1 MPKQDFAFS
10 HRLRV
15 RWAEVDRQNIVF
27 NGHYLT
33 YFDLAM
39 TEYLRAMGF
48 PYPAGL
54 LDAGSDL
61 FVVKAIVEYKAS
73 AHYDEEIDIYCRV
86 ARIGRSSIQ
95 FLFEIHRG
103 EDLLVSGENIYVN
116 ADPKT
121 KQSAPVPEILRE
133 AIKRFE
139 KLDRT
144 RNI

>member
-73 AHYDEEIDIYCRV
+73 AHYDEQIDIYCRV
-86 ARIGRSSIQ
+86 ARIGHSSLQ

-103 EDLLVSGENIYVN
+103 DDMLVSGENIYVN

-121 KQSAPVPEILRE
+121 KQSASVPDVLRN
-133 AIKRFE
+133 AIRRFE
-139 KLDRT
+139 RIDPT
-144 RNI
+144 

>member
-1 MPKQDFAFS
+1 MPKQDFTFS

-15 RWAEVDRQNIVF
+15 RWAEVDRQDIVF

-33 YFDLAM
+33 YFDLGM

-54 LDAGSDL
+54 LEAGSDL
-61 FVVKAIVEYKAS
+61 FVVKATVEYKAS
-73 AHYDEEIDIYCRV
+73 ARYDEEIDIHCRV
-86 ARIGRSSIQ
+86 ARIGRSSVQ
-95 FLFEIHRG
+95 FLFEIYRDD
-103 EDLLVSGENIYVN
+103 DLLVTGENIYVN

-121 KQSAPVPEILRE
+121 KQSAPVPDILRN

-139 KLDRT
+139 KIDPS
-144 RNI
+144 

>member
-10 HRLRV
+10 HCLRV

-54 LDAGSDL
+54 LEAGSDL
-61 FVVKAIVEYKAS
+61 FVVKATVEYKAS

-86 ARIGRSSIQ
+86 ARIGRSSLQ

-103 EDLLVSGENIYVN
+103 DDLLVSGENIYVN

-121 KQSAPVPEILRE
+121 KQSASVPDVLRN

-139 KLDRT
+139 RIDPT
-144 RNI
+144 

>member
-1 MPKQDFAFS
+1 MAKQDFAFF

-15 RWAEVDRQNIVF
+15 RWAEVDRQDIVF

-33 YFDLAM
+33 YFDLSM

-61 FVVKAIVEYKAS
+61 YVVKATVEYKAS

-103 EDLLVSGENIYVN
+103 DDLLITGENIYVN
-116 ADPKT
+116 ANPKT
-121 KQSAPVPEILRE
+121 RQSAPVPDVLRN
-133 AIKRFE
+133 AIKGFE
-139 KLDRT
+139 RINPT
-144 RNI
+144 QS

>member
-73 AHYDEEIDIYCRV
+73 AHYDEQIDIYCRV
-86 ARIGRSSIQ
+86 ARIGHSSLQ

-103 EDLLVSGENIYVN
+103 DDMLVSGENIYVN

>member
-1 MPKQDFAFS
+1 MPKQDFAFFHS
-10 HRLRV
+10 LRV
-15 RWAEVDRQNIVF
+15 RWAEVDRQDIVF

-61 FVVKAIVEYKAS
+61 FVVKATLEYKAS
-73 AHYDEEIDIYCRV
+73 ARYDEEIDIYCRV
-86 ARIGRSSIQ
+86 ARIGRSSMQ

-103 EDLLVSGENIYVN
+103 DDLLVTGENVYVN

-121 KQSAPVPEILRE
+121 KQSAPVPEVLRD

-139 KLDRT
+139 KIDPT
-144 RNI
+144 

>member
-15 RWAEVDRQNIVF
+15 RWSEVDRQDIVF

-33 YFDLAM
+33 YFDLGM

-48 PYPAGL
+48 PYPTGL
-54 LDAGSDL
+54 LEAGSDL
-61 FVVKAIVEYKAS
+61 FVVKATVEYKAS
-73 AHYDEEIDIYCRV
+73 ARYDEEIDIHCRV

-95 FLFEIHRG
+95 FLFEIYRG
-103 EDLLVSGENIYVN
+103 DDVLVTGENIYVN
-116 ADPKT
+116 ADPQT
-121 KQSAPVPEILRE
+121 KQSAPVPEVLRE

-139 KLDRT
+139 KLEPS
-144 RNI
+144 

>member
-1 MPKQDFAFS
+1 MPKQDFSFS

-54 LDAGSDL
+54 IEAGSDL
-61 FVVKAIVEYKAS
+61 YVVKATVEYKAS
-73 AHYDEEIDIYCRV
+73 AHYDEEIDIFCRV
-86 ARIGRSSIQ
+86 ARIGRSSMQ
-95 FLFEIHRG
+95 FLFEIYRDD
-103 EDLLVSGENIYVN
+103 DLLITGENIYVN
-116 ADPKT
+116 ADPQT
-121 KQSAPVPEILRE
+121 KQSAPVPEVLRD
-133 AIKRFE
+133 AIRRFE
-139 KLDRT
+139 KT
-144 RNI
+144 EIS

>member
-15 RWAEVDRQNIVF
+15 RWSEVDRQGIVF

-61 FVVKAIVEYKAS
+61 FVVKASVEYKAS

-86 ARIGRSSIQ
+86 ARIGHSSLQ

-103 EDLLVSGENIYVN
+103 DDLLVSGENIYVN

-121 KQSAPVPEILRE
+121 KQSASVPEVLRN
-133 AIKRFE
+133 AVKRFE
-139 KLDRT
+139 RIDPT
-144 RNI
+144 

>member
-15 RWAEVDRQNIVF
+15 RWAEVDRQDIVF

-33 YFDLAM
+33 YFDLGM

-61 FVVKAIVEYKAS
+61 FVVKAIVEYKSS
-73 AHYDEEIDIYCRV
+73 ARYDDQIDIYCRV
-86 ARIGRSSIQ
+86 ARIGRSSVQ
-95 FLFEIHRG
+95 FLFEIYRDD
-103 EDLLVSGENIYVN
+103 DLLVTGENIYVN

-121 KQSAPVPEILRE
+121 KQSAPVPAILRD
-133 AIKRFE
+133 AIQRFE
-139 KLDRT
+139 KVT
-144 RNI
+144 PI

>member
-1 MPKQDFAFS
+1 MTKQDFAFF

-15 RWAEVDRQNIVF
+15 RWAEVDRQDIVF

-48 PYPAGL
+48 PYPSGL
-54 LDAGSDL
+54 LDVGSDL
-61 FVVKAIVEYKAS
+61 FVVKATVEYKAS
-73 AHYDEEIDIYCRV
+73 ARYDEEIDIYCRV
-86 ARIGRSSIQ
+86 ARIGRSSLQ
-95 FLFEIHRG
+95 FVFEIHRG
-103 EDLLVSGENIYVN
+103 DDLLVTGENIYVN

-121 KQSAPVPEILRE
+121 KQSAPVPEVLRE

-139 KLDRT
+139 KLDPT
-144 RNI
+144 

>member
-1 MPKQDFAFS
+1 MAKQDFAYF

-15 RWAEVDRQNIVF
+15 RWVEVDRQDIVF

-54 LDAGSDL
+54 LEAGSDL
-61 FVVKAIVEYKAS
+61 YVVKATVEYKAS
-73 AHYDEEIDIYCRV
+73 THYDEEIDIYCRV

-103 EDLLVSGENIYVN
+103 DDLLITGENIYVN

-121 KQSAPVPEILRE
+121 RQSAPVPEVLRN
-133 AIKRFE
+133 AIKGFE
-139 KLDRT
+139 RIDPT
-144 RNI
+144 QS

>member
-48 PYPAGL
+48 PYPSGL
-54 LDAGSDL
+54 IEAGSDL
-61 FVVKAIVEYKAS
+61 YVVKATVEYKAS
-73 AHYDEEIDIYCRV
+73 AHYDEEIDIFCRV
-86 ARIGRSSIQ
+86 ARIGRSSMQ
-95 FLFEIHRG
+95 FLFEIHRDD
-103 EDLLVSGENIYVN
+103 DLLITGENIYVN
-116 ADPKT
+116 ADPNT
-121 KQSAPVPEILRE
+121 KQSAPVPELLRE
-133 AIKRFE
+133 AIRRFE
-139 KLDRT
+139 KT
-144 RNI
+144 EVS

>member
-15 RWAEVDRQNIVF
+15 RWAEVDRQDIVF

-61 FVVKAIVEYKAS
+61 FVVKARVEYKSS
-73 AHYDEEIDIYCRV
+73 AHSDEEIDIYCRV
-86 ARIGRSSIQ
+86 ARIGHPSLQ
-95 FLFEIHRG
+95 FLYEIHRG
-103 EDLLVSGENIYVN
+103 DDLLVGGENIYVN

-139 KLDRT
+139 KLDPT
-144 RNI
+144 QNI

>member
-15 RWAEVDRQNIVF
+15 RWSEVDRQDIVF

-73 AHYDEEIDIYCRV
+73 AHYDLAFFSGDRL
-86 ARIGRSSIQ
+86 SS
-95 FLFEIHRG
+95 
-103 EDLLVSGENIYVN
+103 
-116 ADPKT
+116 
-121 KQSAPVPEILRE
+121 SASCPLPL
-133 AIKRFE
+133 
-139 KLDRT
+139 T
-144 RNI
+144 

>member
-1 MPKQDFAFS
+1 MPKLDFAFS

-15 RWAEVDRQNIVF
+15 RWSEVDRQDIVF

-54 LDAGSDL
+54 LETGSDL
-61 FVVKAIVEYKAS
+61 FVVKATVEYKAS

-95 FLFEIHRG
+95 FFFEIYHG
-103 EDLLVSGENIYVN
+103 DELLITGENIYVN

-121 KQSAPVPEILRE
+121 KQSASVPEFLRA
-133 AIKRFE
+133 AIARFE
-139 KLDRT
+139 KVDPA
-144 RNI
+144 

>member
-1 MPKQDFAFS
+1 MTKQDFAFF

-15 RWAEVDRQNIVF
+15 RWAEVDRQDIVF

-48 PYPAGL
+48 PYPSGL
-54 LDAGSDL
+54 LDVGSDL
-61 FVVKAIVEYKAS
+61 FVVKATVEYKAS
-73 AHYDEEIDIYCRV
+73 ARYDEEIDIYCRV
-86 ARIGRSSIQ
+86 ARIGRSSLK
-95 FLFEIHRG
+95 FVFEIYRG
-103 EDLLVSGENIYVN
+103 DDLLVTGENIYVN

-121 KQSAPVPEILRE
+121 KQSAPVPEVLRE

-139 KLDRT
+139 KLDPT
-144 RNI
+144 